1 MACFHTVA
9 TVSVPL
15 TVTTVLIYY
24 IITGLFL
31 SLAFAVDKN
40 AQDVLQTTI
49 FAPNLQDRAPKKI
62 FALRAAKIRQK
73 KIFRAA
79 REKKSKK
86 LACFWT
92 RSGGGGS

>member
-1 MACFHTVA
+1 M
-9 TVSVPL
+9 SVPL

-49 FAPNLQDRAPKKI
+49 FAPNLQDRAPKKK
-62 FALRAAKIRQK
+62 FRAARGKNKAK

-79 REKKSKK
+79 REKKNGKFYPFFK
-86 LACFWT
+86 PFPW
-92 RSGGGGS
+92 GGNL

>member
-1 MACFHTVA
+1 M
-9 TVSVPL
+9 SVPL

-49 FAPNLQDRAPKKI
+49 FAPNLQDRAQKI
-62 FALRAAKIRQK
+62 FALRAK
-73 KIFRAA
+73 KRLYF
-79 REKKSKK
+79 
-86 LACFWT
+86 T
-92 RSGGGGS
+92 RF

>member
-62 FALRAAKIRQK
+62 IALRAAKIRQK
-73 KIFRAA
+73 KFFALRG
-79 REKKSKK
+79 KTNPKN
-86 LACFWT
+86 
-92 RSGGGGS
+92 